1 MAAESKRHSTWQG
14 DGGSSSSIGGKATVG
29 RRSGKS
35 GGSGVSGGRMGHLPV
50 GLAAASLTS

>member
-14 DGGSSSSIGGKATVG
+14 DGGSSSSIGGKATFG
-29 RRSGKS
+29 RRSGK
-35 GGSGVSGGRMGHLPV
+35 SGVSGGRMGHLPV